1 MKYLI
6 TRATFNEVST
16 GIKRSVDLNIPTD
29 NLEDVRHK
37 IEDRYSAEGVCL
49 VYEEEQ

>member
-6 TRATFNEVST
+6 TRATFNEIST

-49 VYEEEQ
+49 VYEEEH

>member
-6 TRATFNEVST
+6 TRATFNEIST

-29 NLEDVRHK
+29 NLEDVRRK

>member
-6 TRATFNEVST
+6 TRATFNEIST

-29 NLEDVRHK
+29 NLEDVRYK

>member
-6 TRATFNEVST
+6 IRATFNEIST

>member
-16 GIKRSVDLNIPTD
+16 GIKRSVDLNIPTN
-29 NLEDVRHK
+29 NLEGVRHK
-37 IEDRYSAEGVCL
+37 IEDRYSAKGVCL

>member
-6 TRATFNEVST
+6 TRATFNEIST

-37 IEDRYSAEGVCL
+37 IEDRYCAEGVCL
-49 VYEEEQ
+49 VYEEEL

>member
-16 GIKRSVDLNIPTD
+16 GIKKSVELSIPTD
-29 NLEDVRHK
+29 DLESERHK
-37 IEDRYSAEGVCL
+37 LEDRYCAEGVCL
-49 VYEEEQ
+49 VYEEEL

>member
-16 GIKRSVDLNIPTD
+16 GIKKSVDLSIPTG

-49 VYEEEQ
+49 VYEEEH

>member
-6 TRATFNEVST
+6 TRATFNEIST

>member
-6 TRATFNEVST
+6 TRATFNEIST
-16 GIKRSVDLNIPTD
+16 GIKRSVDLNIPTN